1 MSASSSPLSEPPPLS
16 SNDLNNSDSESQPSS
31 RVPTPI
37 HSTSQSQSDY
47 EQIPQQRKPKKAT
60 KRKVESSESESD
72 SNESFDDS
80 VETRKSIRNDKT
92 KVKSHKPDSST
103 KDKSDSIKSRDRLV
117 SKNIKE
123 KPDDSNK
130 REKSKTP
137 FNSTS
142 KPNVTTTATSTTN
155 TATKKPLNKRPHN
168 ESPLTPLT
176 SGTST
181 PSLNFQKKPKTS
193 AMDISDLF
201 KMTEKGTDVKAVQS
215 AKKAQDDKNKAEEKN
230 VRLQRVQYK
239 KQLSN
244 TLVSSNYKVFKIFFY
259 LNLNRNQI
267 QCMISCMIE
276 MS

>member
-16 SNDLNNSDSESQPSS
+16 PNDLNNSDSESQPSS

-47 EQIPQQRKPKKAT
+47 EQIPQQRKPKKVT

-72 SNESFDDS
+72 DSNGSFDDS
-80 VETRKSIRNDKT
+80 IETRRFIRKDKT
-92 KVKSHKPDSST
+92 KVKSHKPDSSST
-103 KDKSDSIKSRDRLV
+103 KDKSDSTKSRDKLV

-130 REKSKTP
+130 REKSRTP

-142 KPNVTTTATSTTN
+142 KPNVMTTTTSTTN
-155 TATKKPLNKRPHN
+155 TAAKKPLNKRPHN

-201 KMTEKGTDVKAVQS
+201 KMTEKGTDVKAVQA
-215 AKKAQDDKNKAEEKN
+215 AKKAQDDKKKAEEKN

-244 TLVSSNYKVFKIFFY
+244 TLVSSNYKVFKFFFI
-259 LNLNRNQI
+259 LILIGIKFNA
-267 QCMISCMIE
+267 
-276 MS
+276 

>member
-103 KDKSDSIKSRDRLV
+103 KDKSDSIKSRDKL

-142 KPNVTTTATSTTN
+142 KPNVTTTTTSTTN

-201 KMTEKGTDVKAVQS
+201 KMTEKGTDVKAVQA